1 MMKTYIHHSSEL
13 DERKISSETFHN
25 NEAIQSRE
33 KRGNGKNSSNF
44 SVINSQ
50 LSSR

>member
-25 NEAIQSRE
+25 NEEFRAE
-33 KRGNGKNSSNF
+33 KKEGMVKIL
-44 SVINSQ
+44 VI
-50 LSSR
+50 LV